1 MFSLEFFSWQCP
13 VQGTALFEERGMD
26 VVVLKDAW
34 GFSGCP
40 WDVAEL

>member
-1 MFSLEFFSWQCP
+1 M
-13 VQGTALFEERGMD
+13 G

-40 WDVAEL
+40 WDVAELGELAGTTGM